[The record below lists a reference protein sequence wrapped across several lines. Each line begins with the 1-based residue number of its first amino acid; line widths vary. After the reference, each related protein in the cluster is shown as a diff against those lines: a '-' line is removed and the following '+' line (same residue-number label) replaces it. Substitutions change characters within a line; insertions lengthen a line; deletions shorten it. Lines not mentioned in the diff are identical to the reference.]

1 MDNFVEYGRLF
12 APHVNVL
19 NFCSQFFYT
28 HKRKFTNL
36 I

>member
-19 NFCSQFFYT
+19 NFCSQFILHAQAQIY
-28 HKRKFTNL
+28 
-36 I
+36 